1 MLLPVPDEPAEVPPD
16 EAVTQLNE
24 GLKVCQK
31 VVSEYRAALSQNQPV
46 NDVED
51 AKPDRRD

>member
-31 VVSEYRAALSQNQPV
+31 VMSEYRAALSKAP
-46 NDVED
+46 DT
-51 AKPDRRD
+51 KPDPPQPE